1 MPADLVID
9 KPDHLTMPSFA
20 TLLLIATALGLGWL
34 CWALGQQVR
43 LGRIVIVPMVA
54 FTWLSLLTLIV
65 IVLFGFS
72 PLHLLWALPLNVL
85 LALAVILSPLGVNI
99 TLNFL
104 ALLAGPKAQPPPTA
118 KKTSRTKRK
127 SRAKKR

>member
-1 MPADLVID
+1 
-9 KPDHLTMPSFA
+9 MPSFA
-20 TLLLIATALGLGWL
+20 TLLLL

-54 FTWLSLLTLIV
+54 FTWLSLLSLIV

-85 LALAVILSPLGVNI
+85 LALGVIMSPLGVNI

-104 ALLAGPKAQPPPTA
+104 ALLAGPKPQPPPPA
-118 KKTSRTKRK
+118 KKTARTKRK